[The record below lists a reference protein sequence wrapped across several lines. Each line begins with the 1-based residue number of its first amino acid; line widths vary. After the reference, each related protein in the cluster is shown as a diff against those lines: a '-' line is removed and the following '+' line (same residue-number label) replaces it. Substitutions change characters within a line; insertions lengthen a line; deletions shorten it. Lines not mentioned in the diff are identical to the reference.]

1 MTELRNFTGKLMI
14 ITSDTLSAISY
25 LKDKSLYGDVF
36 KIDSEEL
43 IKAGFMKEPSF
54 ILLLN
59 GRVAFFVEGLTLNL
73 GDLIKKFTPR

>member
-1 MTELRNFTGKLMI
+1 MTELGNFTGRLVIM
-14 ITSDTLSAISY
+14 TSDSLSAISY
-25 LKDKSLYGDVF
+25 LRDKSLYGDVF

-43 IKAGFMKEPSF
+43 SKAGLLKEPSF

-73 GDLIKKFTPR
+73 GDLIKKFTSR